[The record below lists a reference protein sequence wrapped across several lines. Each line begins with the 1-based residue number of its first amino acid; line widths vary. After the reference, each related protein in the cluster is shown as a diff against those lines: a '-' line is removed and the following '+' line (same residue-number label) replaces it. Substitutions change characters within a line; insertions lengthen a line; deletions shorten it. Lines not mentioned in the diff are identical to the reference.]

1 MKLDQDDFIRAGE
14 MPPEALQEYL
24 DAGNAFF
31 DILKVHGNGKADI
44 YPLCSLVIERM
55 QEEHLRQAETMDEA
69 DVFNWSILVLV
80 LATTIKVCLNGNPLY
95 DSEALTSQMRHQFE
109 QILRGSKAIGAKR

>member
-1 MKLDQDDFIRAGE
+1 MKLDQDEFIRANE
-14 MPPEALQEYL
+14 MPPEALQDYL

-31 DILKVHGNGKADI
+31 DILKDHGNGKRDI

-55 QEEHLRQAETMDEA
+55 QEEHLKQAEGMDHD
-69 DVFNWSILVLV
+69 DVFTWSILVLV
-80 LATTIKVCLNGNPLY
+80 LATTMKVCLNGNPLY

-109 QILRGSKAIGAKR
+109 QILRGSKAIGIKK

>member
-1 MKLDQDDFIRAGE
+1 MKLDQGDFIRASE
-14 MPPEALQEYL
+14 MPPEALQDYL

-31 DILKVHGNGKADI
+31 EILKDHGNGKADI

-55 QEEHLRQAETMDEA
+55 QEEHLAHSESMDA
-69 DVFNWSILVLV
+69 DAVFSWSILVLV
-80 LATTIKVCLNGNPLY
+80 LATTIKVCFNGNPLY

-109 QILRGSKAIGAKR
+109 QILRGSKAIGWKK